1 MLTEGEG
8 RGQCLFRGQTMLD
21 PNANCRPLIS
31 EKILKTHK
39 RNVHI
44 KFSTIVLAIC
54 YIMHFLGLP
63 VKYDYGK

>member
-8 RGQCLFRGQTMLD
+8 RGQCLFQGQTMLD

-31 EKILKTHK
+31 EKILKTYK
-39 RNVHI
+39 RNVHT

>member
-8 RGQCLFRGQTMLD
+8 RGQCLFQGQTMLD

-31 EKILKTHK
+31 EKILKTYK

-44 KFSTIVLAIC
+44 KCSTIVLAIC